1 LGYSIS
7 IAIGETI
14 RRMMPSR
21 LSDKGKAGTD
31 CSMASEQSRTQRV
44 LITGGFGCIGAE
56 TAKWLLANTDNEVVV
71 CSRCVSLERIERV
84 FGDADSGRLTCL
96 EADVTDQSRL
106 LEILTEHRV
115 SHVAHMAGLQTP
127 DCNAHRDLGL
137 QVNLAG
143 AQNLIEAMKA
153 SGLPLQRFVFASS
166 AAVYGPR
173 AAYPPGRVPLSAE
186 PQPVNVYGAWKLA
199 GENISRFFADET
211 GIPTISVRPGALFGP
226 GRDAGLTATP
236 TTALKHVAMGR
247 PYEIPYRSRQ
257 DYLYSPDVGA
267 AVGNALVEPFEGYA
281 AFTLPSHTVET
292 SRFVSAIQAAA
303 RELGIERQC
312 SVTAGSD
319 DVPFICDLDFTP
331 FLEAF
336 PKSPHTPFQQAVR
349 DSLVTFL
356 DQLKRYGSLPGIE
369 C

>member
-1 LGYSIS
+1 MSNKQSIS
-7 IAIGETI
+7 
-14 RRMMPSR
+14 P
-21 LSDKGKAGTD
+21 
-31 CSMASEQSRTQRV
+31 RV
-44 LITGGFGCIGAE
+44 LITGGFGCIGAQ
-56 TAKWLLANTDNEVVV
+56 TAKWLIERTDSHVVI
-71 CSRCVSLERIERV
+71 CSRSVSAERSRRA
-84 FGDADSGRLTCL
+84 FGDSDSKRLTIL
-96 EADVTDQSRL
+96 QGDVTDQRRL
-106 LEILTEHRV
+106 QEVLIEHRI

-127 DCNAHRDLGL
+127 DCNARRDLGL

-143 AQNLIEAMKA
+143 TQNLIEAMKA
-153 SGLPLQRFVFASS
+153 SGLPIKRFVFASS

-173 AAYPPGRVPLSAE
+173 AVYPPGRVPLSSE

-199 GENISRFFADET
+199 GENISRLFADDT

-236 TTALKHVAMGR
+236 TTALKHVALGR

-292 SRFVSAIQAAA
+292 SQFVSAIQAAA
-303 RELGIERQC
+303 RELGIEDQC

-319 DVPFICDLDFTP
+319 EVPFICDLDFEP
-331 FLEAF
+331 FLKAF
-336 PKSPHTPFQQAVR
+336 PKSPHTPFEQAVR
-349 DSLVTFL
+349 ESLATFL
-356 DQLKRYGSLPGIE
+356 DQLERHGSLPGIE